1 MTERFY
7 TPPHNA
13 DITDWTPL
21 IFLAGP
27 VQGAP
32 DYQTR
37 FAEHLLEQHANIAVA
52 SPRRTPADQERF
64 DADEQ
69 VEWELRHRF
78 RARGFGVTAIW
89 FAAQDLSI
97 PYPEGRSYAQ
107 TTRIELGETLGW
119 WDTQKPREHTPGA
132 RLAVGFDPEYTT
144 NGGGSE
150 NYIRKIMKF
159 RCIPV
164 YNDEQAFLDAVVA
177 EIPRY

>member
-1 MTERFY
+1 MDKHLF
-7 TPPHNA
+7 TPPHYA
-13 DITDWTPL
+13 KIKDWTPL

-37 FAEHLLEQHANIAVA
+37 FAEFLLEKRDDVAVA
-52 SPRRTPADQERF
+52 SPRRTPEDQEQF

-78 RARGFGVTAIW
+78 RARGLGVTAIW
-89 FAAQDLSI
+89 FAAQDISI
-97 PYPEGRSYAQ
+97 PYPGGRAYGQ

-119 WDTQKPREHTPGA
+119 WDIKRPREKVPYA
-132 RLAVGFDPEYTT
+132 KLVVGFDPQYSP

-150 NYIRKIMKF
+150 GYIRRTLKY
-159 RCIPV
+159 RGLPV
-164 YNDEQAFLDAVVA
+164 YDDDNEFLDAIVD
-177 EIPRY
+177 ELP